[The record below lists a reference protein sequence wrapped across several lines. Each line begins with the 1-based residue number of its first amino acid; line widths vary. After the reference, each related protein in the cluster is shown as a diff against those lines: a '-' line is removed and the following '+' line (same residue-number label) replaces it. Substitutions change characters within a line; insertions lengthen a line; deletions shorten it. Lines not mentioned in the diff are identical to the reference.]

1 MSLGYYSEYLM
12 FNMEEVSLWEV
23 INYQVGFIPSDASH
37 LKITCIVT
45 AGPFLLNTQGEG
57 IFLKMEIRSIL
68 KQVSETGE
76 GNLSTLFLGVVY
88 LYEPVN
94 SCNGIS

>member
-1 MSLGYYSEYLM
+1 M
-12 FNMEEVSLWEV
+12 V
-23 INYQVGFIPSDASH
+23 NYWVGFIPSDSSH

-45 AGPFLLNTQGEG
+45 AGLFLLNTQGEG

-76 GNLSTLFLGVVY
+76 GNFSTLFLGIV
-88 LYEPVN
+88 
-94 SCNGIS
+94 CI